1 MPRAEPPSTPRRR
14 VEAECARRGR
24 AVVID
29 GCARL
34 LSNTS
39 ECDAVDAGLVL
50 VLGGEPA
57 EVVLRDDLPEVQ
69 RYWLRV
75 WAARGLLWAWDADAP
90 VAIDAIRRG
99 LRDPAWRVRE
109 MCAKVVARHVVGELW
124 DAVTALRDDQ
134 VPRVRSAARRAVDS
148 LAQHRA

>member
-1 MPRAEPPSTPRRR
+1 MTANDRAMPRAEPPSTPRRR

-39 ECDAVDAGLVL
+39 ECEAVDAGLVL

-90 VAIDAIRRG
+90 VAIDAIRCG
-99 LRDPAWRVRE
+99 LRDPAW
-109 MCAKVVARHVVGELW
+109 
-124 DAVTALRDDQ
+124 
-134 VPRVRSAARRAVDS
+134 
-148 LAQHRA
+148 